1 MSLDSWVQVGIWVS
15 VCTVCPSLCCQSHSL
30 CHTFVTPPAPLCSC
44 FPSTPAGVFLLPF
57 PCCPG
62 SCPASLGLG
71 SSLGMCSCC
80 DALADGERGI
90 PPYFGFLFL
99 YPVGMS
105 CSLCLCLALKMRNS
119 QELLQERQ
127 GRTAGCHDHLPPVTQ
142 GITGFVQPHFQNF
155 RGNSGNRI
163 ECLATVCKWMIEKDH
178 CVVRNKFLDHL
189 LN

>member
-1 MSLDSWVQVGIWVS
+1 MSLDGWVQVGIWVS

-127 GRTAGCHDHLPPVTQ
+127 DSWVPWSPTPSYPGNN
-142 GITGFVQPHFQNF
+142 GICAATFPKLLWQFRKQNWVF
-155 RGNSGNRI
+155 G
-163 ECLATVCKWMIEKDH
+163 H
-178 CVVRNKFLDHL
+178 CVQMNDWKGSLCCKK
-189 LN
+189 